1 MNGSESLIW
10 MTPTKD
16 TFHCIKHSIDV
27 ETMYLTFNGKISV
40 GDFNTGLPN
49 FKDE

>member
-1 MNGSESLIW
+1 MDDANE
-10 MTPTKD
+10 D